1 MDKQTVSELGIG
13 SETAGQPRH
22 SGSALRAARA
32 AAWKAASAASKELGL
47 RGLLEM
53 ARAGLSTQVLY
64 TANALGVFRHL
75 AKQPQSARDL
85 AQKLSLDELAVERL
99 LDACAALRLV
109 QKCNG
114 CYENSATA
122 AMFLVPDRPEY
133 VGDAVDMFRWRV
145 APRWNDLEA
154 SLRGHRPKNMYD
166 ELLAQPEH
174 FERFI
179 LSLRQLAVWRA
190 RALATRLDFSA
201 FRRLLDLGAGS
212 GVYSTEILKRNPAL
226 RAYLFDQ
233 PRVCETLRRLTAET
247 GLSERVEI
255 IAGDFFRD
263 ELPRADL
270 VLFSNVLHDFPVER
284 AQHLVARA
292 FQALEPGGAILIND
306 FILED
311 STTAPVDGALM
322 SLGLFLETDG
332 AGNYSALQYSNW
344 LAAAGFCE
352 IEVVTLHEAER
363 VVRARKPAVPA
374 ARGG

>member
-1 MDKQTVSELGIG
+1 MDKLTVSEARTG
-13 SETAGQPRH
+13 SETAGESRCSRP
-22 SGSALRAARA
+22 SLAAVFAAAR
-32 AAWKAASAASKELGL
+32 KAAPAADKELGL
-47 RGLLEM
+47 RGLLEI

-64 TANALGVFRHL
+64 AANTLGVFGHL
-75 AKQPQSARDL
+75 AHQPQSPRGL
-85 AQKLSLDELAVERL
+85 AEKLSLDELAVERL
-99 LDACAALRLV
+99 LDACAALGLV
-109 QKCNG
+109 RKSNG

-145 APRWNDLEA
+145 APRWDDLEA

-166 ELLAQPEH
+166 ELLAQPEQ

-190 RALATRLDFSA
+190 RALAMRLDFSA

-212 GVYSTEILKRNPAL
+212 GVYSVEILGRNPAL

-233 PRVCETLRRLTAET
+233 PRVCEILRRLMGEE

-255 IAGDFFRD
+255 IAGDFFCD

-270 VLFSNVLHDFPVER
+270 VLFSNVLHDFAVEQ
-284 AQHLVARA
+284 AQRLVSRA
-292 FQALEPGGAILIND
+292 FEALEPGGAIVIND

-311 STTAPVDGALM
+311 SKTAPVDGALM
-322 SLGLFLETDG
+322 SLVLFLETDG
-332 AGNYSALQYSNW
+332 AGNYSGQEYSNW
-344 LAAAGFCE
+344 LTAAGFRE

-363 VVRARKPAVPA
+363 VVRARKPAGPA
-374 ARGG
+374 ARGE